1 MIRLAGI
8 GVSPGIVSGRAVI
21 LIQRAQVLRYQIAAA
36 RVDHEIARLEDTR
49 SRSRQ
54 QLTDIRARVARRRG
68 PELASLFDAQLLMLD
83 DPMVVPR
90 AADIVRGQR
99 VNAEWAVQQ
108 VFDEF
113 SAVFDEVADPY
124 LRERKGDVADLVGR
138 MKMNLRRG
146 VSTPRDLLRELDEAS
161 VLIADE
167 LTPSLAA
174 QVDWTKVRGFAT
186 DAGSRTYHTAILAR
200 SLEVPAVVGLHNAS
214 QSIQPG
220 QLVVV
225 DAGNNEIVVDPTPE
239 VLARV
244 GRHAADRRPAAAV
257 DLERRQLAKTA
268 DGVRI
273 RLDANIEF
281 PDDLAAARYAGAE
294 GIGLYRS
301 EFLLAMGASGEAGG
315 VSAADEDQQYEV
327 YRGMLE
333 GMAPGSVTVR
343 TFDVDEDQLA
353 LRSAHMSLG
362 GGWVADEQRASRQ
375 GLRGLRLSL
384 TRPELFQV
392 QLRALLRA
400 ARHGPLRIMFPFV
413 SGVEQLRQARQMV
426 AQAAA
431 ELTRRG
437 ETVPQLPIGVMV
449 EIPAAAYTADL
460 LAREVDFF
468 TIGTNDLIQYCLAV
482 DRADERVSSLYQP
495 LHPAILRM
503 ILMVRRA
510 AARQRIPVSLCGE
523 MASDPA
529 LLTLLVGLGLT
540 EFSMTPGAIPVAKQ
554 VLSGVKLEDLKAL
567 ARRILRL
574 PTVDDIEREL
584 LATLGGLALNG
595 GGGVRSS
602 TSSPRP
608 DQVEGREPSESSR
621 GAVPGRGSRVD
632 G

>member
-1 MIRLAGI
+1 MQRLTGI
-8 GVSPGIVSGRAVI
+8 GVSPGVVCGRAVI
-21 LIQRAQVLRYQIAAA
+21 LIQRAQVLRYRIAKS
-36 RVDHEIARLEDTR
+36 RVDHELARLGQSRTR
-49 SRSRQ
+49 ARE

-68 PELASLFDAQLLMLD
+68 PELAAMFDAQLLMLD
-83 DPMVVPR
+83 DPMLVPR
-90 AADIVRGQR
+90 AEALVREQR

-108 VFDEF
+108 VFEEF

-138 MKMNLRRG
+138 LKMNLRQG
-146 VSTPRDLLRELDEAS
+146 VTTPRDLLREVDDAS

-174 QVDWTKVRGFAT
+174 QVDWTRVRGFAT

-200 SLEVPAVVGLHNAS
+200 SLEVPALVGLHQAS
-214 QSIQPG
+214 RLVQPG
-220 QLVVV
+220 QLVVI
-225 DAGNNEIVVDPTPE
+225 DGLANELIVDPDEE

-244 GRHAADRRPAAAV
+244 ARSAEDHPPAAHTEADRRRPAT
-257 DLERRQLAKTA
+257 TA

-301 EFLLAMGASGEAGG
+301 EFLLTARQGASSE
-315 VSAADEDQQYEV
+315 DEQYAV
-327 YRGMLE
+327 YRSMVE
-333 GMAPGSVTVR
+333 GMAPGGVTVR

-353 LRSAHMSLG
+353 LRSAGTPLG
-362 GGWVADEQRASRQ
+362 GGWVADEERGSRQ

-384 TRPELFQV
+384 TRPDLFRT
-392 QLRALLRA
+392 QLCALLRA
-400 ARHGPLRIMFPFV
+400 ARHGSLRILFPFV
-413 SGVEQLRQARQMV
+413 SGVEQLREARRMV
-426 AQAAA
+426 AEAAA
-431 ELTRRG
+431 DLTRRG
-437 ETVPQLPIGVMV
+437 EAPPPVPIGVMI

-482 DRADERVSSLYQP
+482 DRADERVSRLYEP
-495 LHPAILRM
+495 LHPAILRV

-510 AARQRIPVSLCGE
+510 AGRQRIPVSLCGE

-529 LLTLLVGLGLT
+529 LLTLLVGLGLR
-540 EFSMTPGAIPVAKQ
+540 EFSMTPGAIGVAKQ
-554 VLSGVKLEDLKAL
+554 ALAEVRSDDLRAL
-567 ARRILRL
+567 ARRVLRL

-584 LATLGGLALNG
+584 AAALGRLHMEN
-595 GGGVRSS
+595 
-602 TSSPRP
+602 P
-608 DQVEGREPSESSR
+608 
-621 GAVPGRGSRVD
+621 VD
-632 G
+632 R

>member
-1 MIRLAGI
+1 MFRLTGI
-8 GVSPGIVSGRAVI
+8 GVSPGVVSGRAVI
-21 LIQRAQVLRYQIAAA
+21 LIQRAQVLRYQIAPA
-36 RVDHEIARLEDTR
+36 RLEHEIARLEQSRER
-49 SRSRQ
+49 SRE
-54 QLTDIRARVARRRG
+54 QLVGIRARVTGRHG

-83 DPMVVPR
+83 DPMIVPR
-90 AADIVRGQR
+90 AADMVRTQR

-108 VFDEF
+108 VFHEF
-113 SAVFDEVADPY
+113 SAMFDEVADAY

-138 MKMNLRRG
+138 LKMNLRQG
-146 VSTPRDLLRELDEAS
+146 VATPRDLLRQLDESS

-214 QSIQPG
+214 ERIEPG
-220 QLVVV
+220 QLVVIDGTASEV
-225 DAGNNEIVVDPTPE
+225 IVDPNPE
-239 VLARV
+239 TLARAA
-244 GRHAADRRPAAAV
+244 HQAADHRPAVAVEAA
-257 DLERRQLAKTA
+257 RRRLATTA

-273 RLDANIEF
+273 QLGANIEF
-281 PDDLAAARYAGAE
+281 PADLAAARYAGAE

-301 EFLLAMGASGEAGG
+301 EFLLTSGAGPAEDAGE
-315 VSAADEDQQYEV
+315 DRQYEI

-333 GMAPGSVTVR
+333 GMSPGAVTVR

-353 LRSAHMSLG
+353 LRSASQPLA
-362 GGWVADEQRASRQ
+362 GGWVADEERASRQ

-384 TRPELFQV
+384 TRPELFLT

-400 ARHGPLRIMFPFV
+400 ARHGQLRILFPFV
-413 SGVEQLRQARQMV
+413 SGVEQVREARRMV

-431 ELTRRG
+431 DVGRRG
-437 ETVPQLPIGVMV
+437 ERTPIVPIGVMI

-482 DRADERVSSLYQP
+482 DRADERVSRLYEP

-529 LLTLLVGLGLT
+529 LLTLLVGLGLR
-540 EFSMTPGAIPVAKQ
+540 EFSMTPGAIGIAKQ
-554 VLSGVKLEDLKAL
+554 AL
-567 ARRILRL
+567 AERRADELRAMARRILQL
-574 PTVDDIEREL
+574 PTVDEIEREL
-584 LATLGGLALNG
+584 LAALGRFSLIK
-595 GGGVRSS
+595 
-602 TSSPRP
+602 
-608 DQVEGREPSESSR
+608 E
-621 GAVPGRGSRVD
+621 
-632 G
+632 

>member
-1 MIRLAGI
+1 MRRLTGI
-8 GVSPGIVSGRAVI
+8 GVSPGVVSGRAVI
-21 LIQRAQVLRYQIAAA
+21 LIQRAQVLRFQIPPS
-36 RVDHEIARLEDTR
+36 RVEHELQRLDESRVR
-49 SRSRQ
+49 SRD
-54 QLTDIRARVARRRG
+54 QLVEIRARVAKRL
-68 PELASLFDAQLLMLD
+68 PEMALLFDAQLLMLD
-83 DPMVVPR
+83 DPMLVSR
-90 AADIVRGQR
+90 AADVVREQR

-108 VFDEF
+108 VFHEF

-138 MKMNLRRG
+138 LRMNLRRG

-200 SLEVPAVVGLHNAS
+200 SLDVPAVVGLHDAS
-214 QSIQPG
+214 RQVQPG
-220 QLVVV
+220 DVVIIDGSNSQV
-225 DAGNNEIVVDPTPE
+225 IVDPAAE
-239 VLARV
+239 ELARAA
-244 GRHAADRRPAAAV
+244 RHADDHRPAVGAEAA
-257 DLERRQLAKTA
+257 RRVPASTA
-268 DGVRI
+268 DGVPI

-301 EFLLAMGASGEAGG
+301 EFLLTSGIAQLEQ
-315 VSAADEDQQYEV
+315 EDRQYEI
-327 YRGMLE
+327 YRRMLE
-333 GMAPGSVTVR
+333 GMAPGTVTVR
-343 TFDVDEDQLA
+343 TFEIDEDQIA
-353 LRSAHMSLG
+353 SSLIEPPIA
-362 GGWVADEQRASRQ
+362 GGWVADAERGSRQ

-384 TRPELFQV
+384 TRPVLFQV

-400 ARHGPLRIMFPFV
+400 ARHGHLRIMFPFV
-413 SGVEQLRQARQMV
+413 SSVEQLREARQMI
-426 AQAAA
+426 AEASA
-431 ELTRRG
+431 ELARRG
-437 ETVPQLPIGVMV
+437 ERVPTVPIGVMI

-482 DRADERVSSLYQP
+482 DRADERVSQLYEP

-510 AARQRIPVSLCGE
+510 AGRQRIPVSLCGE

-540 EFSMTPGAIPVAKQ
+540 DFSMTPGAIPVAKQ
-554 VLSGVKLEDLKAL
+554 VLGELRRDELRAM

-574 PTVDDIEREL
+574 PTIDEIEHEL
-584 LATLGGLALNG
+584 LGALGKLTLL
-595 GGGVRSS
+595 RSDS
-602 TSSPRP
+602 
-608 DQVEGREPSESSR
+608 
-621 GAVPGRGSRVD
+621 
-632 G
+632 

>member
-1 MIRLAGI
+1 MQRLKGI
-8 GVSPGIVSGRAVI
+8 GVSPGVVSGRAVI
-21 LIQRAQVLRYQIAAA
+21 LIQRAQVLRYQITSA
-36 RVDHEIARLEDTR
+36 RLGRELARLEEART
-49 SRSRQ
+49 RSRQ
-54 QLTDIRARVARRRG
+54 QLRDIRGRVARRRG
-68 PELASLFDAQLLMLD
+68 PEMASLFDAQLLMLD
-83 DPMVVPR
+83 DPMLLPR
-90 AADIVRGQR
+90 AAEIVRQQR
-99 VNAEWAVQQ
+99 VNADWAVQQ
-108 VFDEF
+108 IFEEF
-113 SAVFDEVADPY
+113 GAVFDEVADPY

-138 MKMNLRRG
+138 LTMNLRKG

-200 SLEVPAVVGLHNAS
+200 SLEVPAVVGLHDAS
-214 QSIQPG
+214 RRITPG
-220 QLVVV
+220 QLVVIDGAASEV
-225 DAGNNEIVVDPTPE
+225 ILEPTDE
-239 VLARV
+239 VLGRVARYADD
-244 GRHAADRRPAAAV
+244 HQPSIAADHQRRPAT
-257 DLERRQLAKTA
+257 TA

-273 RLDANIEF
+273 KLDANIEF

-301 EFLLAMGASGEAGG
+301 EFLLTSVGG
-315 VSAADEDQQYEV
+315 DVANEDQQYQI

-333 GMAPGSVTVR
+333 GMAPGAVTVR

-353 LRSAHMSLG
+353 SQSAEPLG
-362 GGWVADEQRASRQ
+362 GGWAADQERGSRQ

-400 ARHGPLRIMFPFV
+400 ARHGQLRIMFPFV
-413 SGVEQLRQARQMV
+413 SGVEQLREARRMV
-426 AQAAA
+426 AEAAA
-431 ELTRRG
+431 DLARRG
-437 ETVPQLPIGVMV
+437 EIVPRVPVGVMI

-482 DRADERVSSLYQP
+482 DRADERVSRLYEP
-495 LHPAILRM
+495 LHPAILR
-503 ILMVRRA
+503 IIVMVRRA

-540 EFSMTPGAIPVAKQ
+540 EFSMTPGAIAVAKQ
-554 VLSGVKLEDLKAL
+554 VLAELRSDEMRAV

-574 PTVDDIEREL
+574 PTVDEIEREL
-584 LATLGGLALNG
+584 LAALGRPSLASAWG
-595 GGGVRSS
+595 
-602 TSSPRP
+602 PRG
-608 DQVEGREPSESSR
+608 ESEP
-621 GAVPGRGSRVD
+621 
-632 G
+632 